1 MVTSNKDIGIIGGGI
16 GGFASAIAFAK
27 YGYRVTVFEKL
38 AVINELGAGIQISS
52 NGVNALSKLGVFPKY
67 L

>member
-27 YGYRVTVFEKL
+27 YGYRVTVFEK
-38 AVINELGAGIQISS
+38 
-52 NGVNALSKLGVFPKY
+52 
-67 L
+67 